1 MEEKKE
7 IGFFEEE
14 LELMKKNV
22 LENILKDKT
31 VKSVDEN
38 IVKNIVELS
47 FENIRKIYKSGKKE
61 NGALNYL
68 KELYEKKYISE
79 KLYNK
84 FLEYE
89 EFRRIKQKKKFNT
102 VRMVDFIL
110 KTQFKINF
118 ENYPNGLPLKI
129 EKHIEMCID
138 YTIGKNYQGVRKE
151 YIKED
156 DLLIELRK
164 IKSEET
170 KFINIKPKW

>member
-38 IVKNIVELS
+38 IVKKIVELS

-102 VRMVDFIL
+102 VRMVDLIL
-110 KTQFKINF
+110 KIILM
-118 ENYPNGLPLKI
+118 GC
-129 EKHIEMCID
+129 H
-138 YTIGKNYQGVRKE
+138 
-151 YIKED
+151 
-156 DLLIELRK
+156 
-164 IKSEET
+164 
-170 KFINIKPKW
+170 